1 MTDKDGRPVVVG
13 VDGSYTAIRA
23 ARWAA
28 AVARRLEAPLHIVHA
43 EPQVG
48 HNFSDALADLRAIEM
63 TSQHELAQAILT
75 AAEHAV
81 RADSEDLTITTEDL
95 SASVDTALVELS
107 HHARLIVLGSEEVT
121 LGTAI
126 LVGSTTVAVTTQA
139 TCPVIVWRGDSVAP
153 TSQPILLGV
162 DGDDDNRVATTAAF
176 ELADRLGVDIV
187 AVHAWS
193 KRRSPGDVNL
203 PFMIDWKAME
213 ADQRQHLSDMLG
225 PWIHLYPDVGVTFVV
240 DAKRPSKALL
250 SRTADTQL
258 VVVGSRGRGPILSA
272 VLGSTGLN
280 LLHHSAVPVMICR
293 SPTRTQHEI
302 ELAHREKTGST
313 S

>member
-1 MTDKDGRPVVVG
+1 MTDSDGPVVVG

-28 AVARRLEAPLHIVHA
+28 AVARRLEASLHIVHA
-43 EPQVG
+43 EPYVG
-48 HNFSDALADLRAIEM
+48 HNFSDAIAEIRAIEM
-63 TSQHELAQAILT
+63 TSQHELAQAILK

-81 RADSEDLTITTEDL
+81 RADCADLLITTEDL
-95 SASVDTALVELS
+95 SESADTGLIELS
-107 HHARLIVLGSEEVT
+107 HRARMIVLGSEEVT

-126 LVGSTTVAVTTQA
+126 LVGSTTVAVA
-139 TCPVIVWRGDSVAP
+139 TRASCPVIVWRGDSVAP

-162 DGDDDNRVATTAAF
+162 DGDDDSRVAITAAF

-203 PFMIDWKAME
+203 PFMIDWDAME
-213 ADQRQHLSDMLG
+213 ADQRQHLSDKLSR
-225 PWIHLYPDVGVTFVV
+225 WIRLYPDVGVTFVA

-250 SRTADTQL
+250 SRSANAQL
-258 VVVGSRGRGPILSA
+258 VVVGSRGRGPMLSV
-272 VLGSTGLN
+272 VLGSTGMN

-293 SPTRTQHEI
+293 SATQTQHEK
-302 ELAHREKTGST
+302 EFTHRARTGT
-313 S
+313 TP